1 MSEYPHHL
9 LQLNIRT
16 LTPLHIGD
24 DKGKT
29 LSPYADYVFSP
40 DGRYLHYLN
49 LKKIE
54 QAVMRAGALE
64 EYVELI
70 QSMDN
75 NRSDLDL
82 RRFLTDRLKCP
93 LDEVT
98 AIRVPCKGL
107 KADSKISI
115 IPIVKN
121 AGKPYLPGSS
131 LKGALRTA
139 ILYDWLVNTNAGKPA
154 LENSYEKIKQVTRES
169 KQGASKKD
177 VIEAERLFGR
187 LNDRERAP
195 DTQFIRVRDS
205 EPLPTE
211 DLCVYSLRRIRIVPG
226 GKKTKGGDIPQV
238 VEAIRPG
245 VNLRTEISILPK
257 FNHSVLNYWEKGK
270 FEEIFSNIAA
280 FSRDCIE
287 NEIVELRDALDKQGG
302 EEVETL
308 LEFYES
314 LKARAEKGAVLLRL
328 GFGKTINDNSLLLA
342 FRNGLDEK
350 AGKEA
355 QKIVSSNKAGDFYP
369 VTRAITPE
377 GQPMG
382 WVEITPV
389 KSDGE

>member
-64 EYVELI
+64 EYVGLI

-82 RRFLTDRLKCP
+82 RRFLTERLKCP

-107 KADSKISI
+107 KADRKIPI

-121 AGKPYLPGSS
+121 AGNPYLPGSS

-139 ILYDWLVNTNAGKPA
+139 ILYDWLVCTKAGEPEIKAFYQELSTSKP
-154 LENSYEKIKQVTRES
+154 
-169 KQGASKKD
+169 SKKD
-177 VIEAERLFGR
+177 VINAERLFGR
-187 LNDRERAP
+187 LNDKERP
-195 DTQFIRVRDS
+195 PYTQFIRVRDS

-257 FNHSVLNYWEKGK
+257 FDNTVLNYWKTGK
-270 FEEIFSNIAA
+270 FEEIFPNIAG
-280 FSRDCIE
+280 FSLDCIK
-287 NEIVELRDALDKQGG
+287 NEIAELQDAYEKQDSK
-302 EEVETL
+302 EVEAL
-308 LEFYES
+308 LEFYED
-314 LKARAEKGAVLLRL
+314 LKAQAEKGAVLLRL

-342 FRNGLDEK
+342 FLNGLDEK
-350 AGKEA
+350 AWKKA
-355 QKIVSSNKAGDFYP
+355 QKVVSSNKAGEFYP

-377 GQPMG
+377 GRPMG
-382 WVEITPV
+382 WVEITPANT
-389 KSDGE
+389 SGGR

>member
-1 MSEYPHHL
+1 MSEYSHHL

-107 KADSKISI
+107 KADSKIPI

-121 AGKPYLPGSS
+121 AGNPYLPGSS

-139 ILYDWLVNTNAGKPA
+139 ILYDWLVCTKAGEAEIKAFYQELSTSKP
-154 LENSYEKIKQVTRES
+154 
-169 KQGASKKD
+169 SKKD
-177 VIEAERLFGR
+177 VINAERLFGR
-187 LNDRERAP
+187 LNDKERP
-195 DTQFIRVRDS
+195 PYTQFIRVRDS

-226 GKKTKGGDIPQV
+226 GKKTKGEGIPQV

-257 FNHSVLNYWEKGK
+257 FNKTVLNYWETGK
-270 FEEIFSNIAA
+270 FEEIFPNIAG
-280 FSRDCIE
+280 FSLDCIK
-287 NEIVELRDALDKQGG
+287 NEIAELQDAYEQQGSS
-302 EEVETL
+302 EVEAL
-308 LEFYES
+308 LEFYEG
-314 LKARAEKGAVLLRL
+314 LKERAEKGATLLRL

-342 FRNGLDEK
+342 FLNGLDEK
-350 AGKEA
+350 AWKKA
-355 QKIVSSNKAGDFYP
+355 QKVVSSNKAGDFYP

-377 GQPMG
+377 GRPMG